1 MGKIKTKAKK
11 KPMTQPCRSSHS
23 RSESILIKDC
33 PSVEITRRGFGE
45 GAMNGPWSELRLGE
59 VLM

>member
-33 PSVEITRRGFGE
+33 PSVEITRRGFRE
-45 GAMNGPWSELRLGE
+45 GAMGLG
-59 VLM
+59 LS